1 MAQCN
6 ATQSVEVY
14 VGFMTHLPE
23 AGHLEYVINYTDDV
37 PTEEDVKRI
46 ITREALQFLGGR
58 EEDWMITHHP
68 NDENANH
75 VYTFEWMHLNNK
87 QRTCPIMRTSTFR
100 PWIHRRIIE
109 TGVSH
114 LLHLPVSPR
123 LQ

>member
-6 ATQSVEVY
+6 AVQTIEVY

-23 AGHLEYVINYTDDV
+23 AGHLEYALKYTDV
-37 PTEEDVKRI
+37 APTEEEIKRI
-46 ITREALQFLGGR
+46 ITPEALQFLGGR
-58 EEDWMITHHP
+58 EEDWIIKYHP
-68 NDENANH
+68 NDENGDY

-100 PWIHRRIIE
+100 PWTHRREIN
-109 TGVSH
+109 TGVP
-114 LLHLPVSPR
+114 PVIPQ